1 MTLVE
6 SLSNVPKQRIDQV
19 QVISW
24 SLILSVATIHSLVPL
39 VRPYTTLFYELPYA
53 QGNGQYV
60 QGSKDALFVLGWL
73 VLMTA
78 IRATVI
84 ECLYEFVTR
93 LRVMSRKAS
102 MRFAEQG
109 FLLVYDFT
117 SFSMGMNI
125 LVSSPYWLNF
135 EELWSTWP
143 SRELSGE
150 LKWYYLVQLA
160 FWLQQLLA
168 INLEKRRKDFG
179 QMFLHHCVTSFLMY
193 VAYAYRWTNVGNVIL
208 CIMDVVDFLLPLA
221 KMLKYLHYE
230 VACNTMFGIFLAT
243 WLVARHGI
251 YVNLCWS
258 IYRDVPRVMPFA
270 CYSGETMDLET
281 DPEKLS
287 RWRYFDPF
295 FDQKGTICL
304 DRNIKSIFLGLLLML
319 QVLSIVW
326 FWMIIKVALS
336 MLKGEGASDTRSG
349 DEGEGEEDEEQETCE
364 VRATGKPTQSAN
376 GKTLSSGSEAPPRQT
391 GLFQRGGIR
400 VPGSRDRKELIGRV
414 GCNG

>member
-1 MTLVE
+1 MV
-6 SLSNVPKQRIDQV
+6 
-19 QVISW
+19 SW
-24 SLILSVATIHSLVPL
+24 SLILSVATTHSLVPL
-39 VRPYTTLFYELPYA
+39 VRSYTRLFYELPYA

-60 QGSKDALFVLGWL
+60 QGSEDALFVLGWL
-73 VLMTA
+73 VLLTA
-78 IRATVI
+78 IRATII
-84 ECLYEFVTR
+84 ECIYEIVTR
-93 LRVMSRKAS
+93 LRLMSRKAS

-109 FLLVYDFT
+109 FLLIYDFT

-125 LVSSPYWLNF
+125 FVNSSYWLNF

-143 SRELSGE
+143 SREISGE

-193 VAYAYRWTNVGNVIL
+193 VAYAYRWTNVGNVVL

-230 VACNTMFGIFLAT
+230 LACNTMFGIFLAT

-251 YVNLCWS
+251 YPNLCWS

-270 CYSGETMDLET
+270 CYSGETMEMET
-281 DPEKLS
+281 DPSKLS
-287 RWRYFDPF
+287 RWRYFEPF

-304 DRNIKSIFLGLLLML
+304 DRNVKWIFLGLLLML

-326 FWMIIKVALS
+326 FGMIIKVAFS

-349 DEGEGEEDEEQETCE
+349 DEDDGEEDEEENEEEEECE
-364 VRATGKPTQSAN
+364 VRSNGKPTKSAN
-376 GKTLSSGSEAPPRQT
+376 GKAMTTSSEAPPRQT

>member
-1 MTLVE
+1 MAVQKDQLFANWTTR
-6 SLSNVPKQRIDQV
+6 KQIV
-19 QVISW
+19 VSW
-24 SLILSVATIHSLVPL
+24 SLILSVAIIHSLIPP
-39 VRPYTTLFYELPYA
+39 VRSYTKLFYELPYA
-53 QGNGQYV
+53 RGNGQYV
-60 QGSKDALFVLGWL
+60 QGSEDALFVLGWL

-78 IRATVI
+78 IRATII
-84 ECLYEFVTR
+84 ECVYEFVTQ

-109 FLLVYDFT
+109 FLLIYDFT
-117 SFSMGMNI
+117 SFSMGMHI
-125 LVSSPYWLNF
+125 LVNSSYWLNF

-193 VAYAYRWTNVGNVIL
+193 IAYAYRWTNVGN
-208 CIMDVVDFLLPLA
+208 LA

-230 VACNTMFGIFLAT
+230 AACNVMFGIFLAT

-251 YVNLCWS
+251 YVILCWS

-270 CYSGETMDLET
+270 CYSGESMELEQ
-281 DPEKLS
+281 DPRKLS

-304 DRNIKSIFLGLLLML
+304 DRNIKSMFLGLLLML

-326 FWMIIKVALS
+326 FVMIIKVALKV
-336 MLKGEGASDTRSG
+336 LNGDGASDTRSG
-349 DEGEGEEDEEQETCE
+349 DEDESGEDEEEEEEMCE
-364 VRATGKPTQSAN
+364 VRVNGKPAQSAN
-376 GKTLSSGSEAPPRQT
+376 GKALASGSEAPPRQT

>member
-1 MTLVE
+1 MV
-6 SLSNVPKQRIDQV
+6 
-19 QVISW
+19 SW
-24 SLILSVATIHSLVPL
+24 SLILSVATTHSLVPL
-39 VRPYTTLFYELPYA
+39 VRSYTRLFYELPYA

-60 QGSKDALFVLGWL
+60 QGSEDALFVLGWL
-73 VLMTA
+73 VLLTA
-78 IRATVI
+78 IRATII
-84 ECLYEFVTR
+84 ECIYEIVTR
-93 LRVMSRKAS
+93 LRLMSRKAS

-109 FLLVYDFT
+109 FLLIYDFT

-125 LVSSPYWLNF
+125 FVNSSYWLNF

-143 SRELSGE
+143 SREISGE

-193 VAYAYRWTNVGNVIL
+193 VAYAYRWTNVGNVVL

-230 VACNTMFGIFLAT
+230 LACNTMFGIFLAT

-251 YVNLCWS
+251 YPNLCWS

-270 CYSGETMDLET
+270 CYSGETMEMET
-281 DPEKLS
+281 DQSKLS
-287 RWRYFDPF
+287 RWRYFEPF

-304 DRNIKSIFLGLLLML
+304 DRNVKWIFLGLLLML

-326 FWMIIKVALS
+326 FGMIIKVAFS

-349 DEGEGEEDEEQETCE
+349 DEDDGEEDEEENEEEEECE
-364 VRATGKPTQSAN
+364 VRSNGKPTKSAN
-376 GKTLSSGSEAPPRQT
+376 GKAMTTSSEAPPRQT

>member
-1 MTLVE
+1 M
-6 SLSNVPKQRIDQV
+6 SN
-19 QVISW
+19 
-24 SLILSVATIHSLVPL
+24 A
-39 VRPYTTLFYELPYA
+39 
-53 QGNGQYV
+53 
-60 QGSKDALFVLGWL
+60 
-73 VLMTA
+73 
-78 IRATVI
+78 
-84 ECLYEFVTR
+84 
-93 LRVMSRKAS
+93 
-102 MRFAEQG
+102 
-109 FLLVYDFT
+109 
-117 SFSMGMNI
+117 
-125 LVSSPYWLNF
+125 
-135 EELWSTWP
+135 
-143 SRELSGE
+143 ELSDPA
-150 LKWYYLVQLA
+150 YLQA
-160 FWLQQLLA
+160 AHTQMRADA
-168 INLEKRRKDFG
+168 I
-179 QMFLHHCVTSFLMY
+179 Q
-193 VAYAYRWTNVGNVIL
+193 
-208 CIMDVVDFLLPLA
+208 LA